1 MKEGRADD
9 QQPRYEA
16 MKQAGNGQVNQR
28 LLPVEI
34 QGVLKRDKVVPLP
47 QRKNVPT
54 HAALFSGRRTSH
66 KPPRVETILGCLLLF
81 RDNEFAAVSLC
92 RRQRAIRFIL
102 FLV

>member
-16 MKQAGNGQVNQR
+16 MKRAGNGQVNQR

-54 HAALFSGRRTSH
+54 HAAWPPY
-66 KPPRVETILGCLLLF
+66 KPQRVETILGCLLLF